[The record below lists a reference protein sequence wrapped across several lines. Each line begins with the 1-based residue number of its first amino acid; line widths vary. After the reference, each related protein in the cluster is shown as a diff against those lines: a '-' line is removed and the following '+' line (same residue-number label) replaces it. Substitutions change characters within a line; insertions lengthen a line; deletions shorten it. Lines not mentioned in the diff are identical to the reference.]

1 MNFKQQFDDCFV
13 ERRWQVTRDA
23 QLTQPSALD
32 PRASASNKL
41 VCGYGLVKL
50 AGYAARQL
58 GRWLLGEVGFQREA
72 ILFLES

>member
-13 ERRWQVTRDA
+13 ERRWQVIRDA

-41 VCGYGLVKL
+41 VCGYDLVKL
-50 AGYAARQL
+50 AG
-58 GRWLLGEVGFQREA
+58 
-72 ILFLES
+72 